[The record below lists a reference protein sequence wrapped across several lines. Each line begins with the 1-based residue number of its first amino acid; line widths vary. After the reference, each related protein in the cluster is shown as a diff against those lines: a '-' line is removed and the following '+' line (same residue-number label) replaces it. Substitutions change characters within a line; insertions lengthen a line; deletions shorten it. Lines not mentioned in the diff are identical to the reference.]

1 MRLQGF
7 FPSTCFFS
15 ATRIHLT
22 TAHLLE
28 DVSKLSSGIVDFTP
42 LCKGK
47 KKNQKQPTKKQS
59 YEQHGKNE

>member
-1 MRLQGF
+1 
-7 FPSTCFFS
+7 
-15 ATRIHLT
+15 
-22 TAHLLE
+22 LLE